1 MRSVWDDYYDWK
13 LPEYARALEKNCPHI
28 PASRRPVVALML
40 NEVLM
45 DMLDE
50 AIIESKTKKE
60 RETLLR
66 EIRFLLRG
74 YICQG
79 D

>member
-1 MRSVWDDYYDWK
+1 
-13 LPEYARALEKNCPHI
+13 
-28 PASRRPVVALML
+28 ML

-50 AIIESKTKKE
+50 AIIESKTKRE

-66 EIRFLLRG
+66 EIRFLLRA
-74 YICQG
+74 YICKG
-79 D
+79 G